1 MRQFLVDA
9 FASKPFT
16 GNPACVLE
24 PFDQWPD
31 AAWMQTLAMENNQ
44 AETAYLLRTDDP
56 ARFGLRWF
64 TPALEIPL
72 CGHATLASAHV
83 LLKELGVAA
92 PILTFDTLSGPLTV
106 RMLGDGQLE
115 LNFPANPPVQIA
127 TPDGLAEALGAEVVE
142 TWVGNYAVAI
152 VKSESVVRG
161 LKPSLTEIERICT
174 EKLERNRG
182 NLMVSA
188 LADPDAGYHVV
199 SRFFAPGSGIAE
211 DPVTGSAHCI
221 IAPLFSD
228 KLGKACL
235 TCFQAY
241 PGRGGA
247 LTCEVVGDRVLL
259 RGNAVTVLDGQLRV

>member
-1 MRQFLVDA
+1 
-9 FASKPFT
+9 
-16 GNPACVLE
+16 
-24 PFDQWPD
+24 
-31 AAWMQTLAMENNQ
+31 
-44 AETAYLLRTDDP
+44 
-56 ARFGLRWF
+56 
-64 TPALEIPL
+64 
-72 CGHATLASAHV
+72 LASAHV
-83 LLKELGVAA
+83 LLRELGLAA
-92 PILTFDTLSGPLTV
+92 TILTFDTLSGPLTV
-106 RMLGDGQLE
+106 RTLEDGQLE
-115 LNFPANPPVQIA
+115 LNFPANSPVQIA

-161 LKPSLTEIERICT
+161 LKPNLAEIERICT

-188 LADPDAGYHVV
+188 LADPDADYHVV

-221 IAPLFSD
+221 IAPLFAD
-228 KLGKACL
+228 KIGNACL
-235 TCFQAY
+235 TYFQAY

>member
-16 GNPACVLE
+16 GNPACVVE
-24 PFDQWPD
+24 PFEVWPE
-31 AAWMQTLAMENNQ
+31 AAWMQALAKENNQ
-44 AETAYLLRTDDP
+44 AETAFLLKTEDP

-83 LLKELGVAA
+83 LLKEMGVEA
-92 PILTFDTLSGPLTV
+92 PLLTFDTMSGPLMV
-106 RMLGDGQLE
+106 RTLEDGRLE
-115 LNFPANPPVQIA
+115 MNFPANPPVQIE
-127 TPDGLAEALGAEVVE
+127 TPAGLTEALGADVVE
-142 TWVGNYAVAI
+142 TWIGNYAVAI
-152 VKSESVVRG
+152 VQNETILRG
-161 LKPSLTEIERICT
+161 LEPNHGEIERICSQDLVR
-174 EKLERNRG
+174 ERG
-182 NLMVSA
+182 NLVVSSF
-188 LADPDAGYHVV
+188 ADPGADYEVV

-228 KLGKACL
+228 KLGKASINY
-235 TCFQAY
+235 FQAY

-247 LTCEVVGDRVLL
+247 LTCEVKGDRVLL
-259 RGNAVTVLDGQLRV
+259 RGTAVTVLDGQLRV

>member
-56 ARFGLRWF
+56 SRFGLRWF

-83 LLKELGVAA
+83 LLKELGVKA
-92 PILTFDTLSGPLTV
+92 PSLTFDTLSGPLTV
-106 RMLGDGQLE
+106 RTLEDGQLE
-115 LNFPANPPVQIA
+115 LNFPANPPELIA
-127 TPDGLAEALGAEVVE
+127 TPDRLAEALGAEVVE

-161 LKPSLTEIERICT
+161 LKPNLAEIERICT
-174 EKLERNRG
+174 QSLERNRG

-188 LADPDAGYHVV
+188 YADPDADYQVV

-228 KLGKACL
+228 KLGKPKLAY
-235 TCFQAY
+235 FQAY

-259 RGNAVTVLDGQLRV
+259 RGNAVTVLDGKLRV

>member
-1 MRQFLVDA
+1 L
-9 FASKPFT
+9 
-16 GNPACVLE
+16 
-24 PFDQWPD
+24 
-31 AAWMQTLAMENNQ
+31 
-44 AETAYLLRTDDP
+44 
-56 ARFGLRWF
+56 GL
-64 TPALEIPL
+64 
-72 CGHATLASAHV
+72 
-83 LLKELGVAA
+83 AA

-106 RMLGDGQLE
+106 RTLDDGQLE

-142 TWVGNYAVAI
+142 TWVGNYAVTI
-152 VKSESVVRG
+152 VKSEAIVRG
-161 LKPSLTEIERICT
+161 LKPNLAEVERICT
-174 EKLERNRG
+174 QSLERNRG

-188 LADPDAGYHVV
+188 FACPDSDYQVV

-221 IAPLFSD
+221 IAPLFAN

-235 TCFQAY
+235 TYFQAF

-259 RGNAVTVLDGQLRV
+259 RGTAVTVLDGQLRV

>member
-1 MRQFLVDA
+1 MRQFLIDA
-9 FASKPFT
+9 FASKPYT
-16 GNPACVLE
+16 GNPACVVE
-24 PFDQWPD
+24 PFDVWPE

-56 ARFGLRWF
+56 SRFGLRWF

-72 CGHATLASAHV
+72 CGHATLASAHA
-83 LLKELGVAA
+83 LLKELGVKA
-92 PILTFDTLSGPLTV
+92 PSLTFDTLSGLLTV
-106 RMLGDGQLE
+106 HTLEDGQLE
-115 LNFPANPPVQIA
+115 LNFPANPPVEIA
-127 TPDGLAEALGAEVVE
+127 TPAGLAEALGAEVVE

-152 VKSESVVRG
+152 VKSEAIVRG
-161 LKPSLTEIERICT
+161 LKPNLADIERICT

-188 LADPDAGYHVV
+188 YADPNAGYHVV

-221 IAPLFSD
+221 IAPLFAD

-235 TCFQAY
+235 TYFQAY